1 MNCALHQEVRRT
13 TGMYAYIKKKLEKL
27 LRGWRDNLRGEMG
40 LCSRPG
46 KIKKNLAVP
55 PSRFYYAMLDI
66 EKP

>member
-1 MNCALHQEVRRT
+1 ML
-13 TGMYAYIKKKLEKL
+13 ILKKKLEKL

-46 KIKKNLAVP
+46 KIKKKNLAVP